1 MEAVKSNSLMSK
13 LMRKWKDDKNSDK
26 SMNPLFT
33 IIKGIRRYCEDFSI
47 NDDEELASFI
57 TSYYNPNSYIV
68 KLLMIVL
75 NDMNKDI

>member
-1 MEAVKSNSLMSK
+1 MEEELNHNSLMYK

-26 SMNPLFT
+26 SMNPYFT

-57 TSYYNPNSYIV
+57 ISYYNSNTYIV

-75 NDMNKDI
+75 NDSSK